1 MTKNRRSTRG
11 RRFALALAFLLAAQ
25 EITVATTG
33 QAWADSQTPAATAPV
48 PTTAPATPA
57 PAAAPAPPSD
67 LVVPAMNIH
76 LKGFVDVYA
85 QYNPTSAGT
94 TD

>member
-1 MTKNRRSTRG
+1 MPISASR
-11 RRFALALAFLLAAQ
+11 
-25 EITVATTG
+25 VATLLCLISLIWALPESPGT
-33 QAWADSQTPAATAPV
+33 AWADSQTPAATAPV